1 MKKTI
6 YTLTITIVSLLMT
19 VSCSDDSDYHVIKT
33 NGSDITDM
41 TIYTGSANGGELY
54 SDPKMNIGTVQY
66 SIIQEY
72 LSAQYNASLYSKL
85 TMEFSAD
92 RLTYTDSDDR
102 KLISSY
108 IFRNDS
114 LLINTTD
121 SIHSQRFVALGSNID
136 NLYREQS
143 LIRAR
148 KIGHTPKD
156 TTYVRDY
163 ALTKDSVE
171 NITGFTIPEMRQD
184 SDLLIW
190 VNIKYLFK

>member
-1 MKKTI
+1 MI
-6 YTLTITIVSLLMT
+6 SLLIPT
-19 VSCSDDSDYHVIKT
+19 SCSDDSDYHVIIA
-33 NGSDITDM
+33 NGNDITDM

-72 LSAQYNASLYSKL
+72 LSAQYNASIYSKI

-92 RLTYTDSDDR
+92 RLTYTDPDST
-102 KLISSY
+102 KFISSY

-121 SIHSQRFVALGSNID
+121 SIHSQRFVALGSNIG

-143 LIRAR
+143 FIRAR
-148 KIGHTPKD
+148 RIGHMPKD
-156 TTYVRDY
+156 TIYVRNY
-163 ALTKDSVE
+163 ALTKDLVE
-171 NITGFTIPEMRQD
+171 NIIGFTIPEMRQD